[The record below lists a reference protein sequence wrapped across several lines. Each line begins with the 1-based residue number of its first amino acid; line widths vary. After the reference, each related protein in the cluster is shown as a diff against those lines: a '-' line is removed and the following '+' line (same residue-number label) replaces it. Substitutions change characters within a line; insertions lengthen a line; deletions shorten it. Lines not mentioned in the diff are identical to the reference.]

1 MSASATS
8 ALASKSPS
16 PQRHIDLE
24 HVYGELQVAT
34 VFIEAT
40 EQFLCD
46 LRMAMP
52 DSSPES
58 SAARVCLQADTML
71 LETKRVVNTAF
82 ADLGDFISA
91 SPASNLRVGELS

>member
-1 MSASATS
+1 MTDNSISAA
-8 ALASKSPS
+8 ASKSPT

-24 HVYGELQVAT
+24 HIYGELQVVT
-34 VFIEAT
+34 VFIAAT

-52 DSSPES
+52 ESNPEG

-71 LETKRVVNTAF
+71 LETKRVVNTIF
-82 ADLGDFISA
+82 ADLGDFIAA
-91 SPASNLRVGELS
+91 SPAANCRVGELS

>member
-1 MSASATS
+1 MSAVAASAT
-8 ALASKSPS
+8 ASKSPS

-24 HVYGELQVAT
+24 HIYGELQVAT

-52 DSSPES
+52 ESNPEG

-71 LETKRVVNTAF
+71 LETKRVVNAVF
-82 ADLGDFISA
+82 ADLGEFISA
-91 SPASNLRVGELS
+91 SSAANRRVGDLA